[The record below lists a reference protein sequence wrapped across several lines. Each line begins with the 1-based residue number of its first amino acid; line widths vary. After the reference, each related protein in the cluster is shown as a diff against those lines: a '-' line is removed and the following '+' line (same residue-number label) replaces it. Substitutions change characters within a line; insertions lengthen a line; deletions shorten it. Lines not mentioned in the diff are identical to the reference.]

1 MNKLIIDTS
10 TYYLFVSV
18 IKDDKVHYNKVLYG
32 KNNHSENLM
41 NIVSEG
47 LKDVDVKSLN
57 EVIVGIGPGS
67 YTGVRIALTV
77 AKTLA
82 WTLNIPLKTISSLT
96 LVGSGYLNEDGVYGI
111 SCIAKKG
118 HVYGKIIEVKG
129 RNVNILLNDIFLT
142 EDEFKEKVNSFNA
155 LYICEGEYKFDEN
168 IINSLKED
176 VVNVHEVVPNYLRKA
191 NS

>member
-10 TYYLFVSV
+10 TYYLYTSV
-18 IKDDKVHYNKVLYG
+18 ICDGNCIFNKVLYG

-41 NIVSEG
+41 NVIEEG
-47 LKDVDVKSLN
+47 LKDIKAKELD
-57 EVIVGIGPGS
+57 EIIVGIGPGS

-82 WTLNIPLKTISSLT
+82 WTLNIPLKTVSSLD
-96 LVGSGYLNEDGVYGI
+96 LICSGYLTSDGVYGV

-118 HVYGKIIEVKG
+118 HVYGKIIKVLKG
-129 RNVNILLNDIFLT
+129 NAQILLDDTFLA
-142 EDEFKEKVNSFNA
+142 EDEFTAKV
-155 LYICEGEYKFDEN
+155 DEN
-168 IINSLKED
+168 NAVRIQEGDYRFNDLVIEFLSKEEK
-176 VVNVHEVVPNYLRKA
+176 NVHEVVPNYLRKA

>member
-10 TYYLFVSV
+10 TYYLYVSI
-18 IKDDKVHYNKVLYG
+18 IKNDIEYFNKVLYG

-41 NIVSEG
+41 NIISEG
-47 LKDVDVKSLN
+47 LKDMEAKALD
-57 EVIVGIGPGS
+57 EIIVGIGPGS

-82 WTLNIPLKTISSLT
+82 WTLNVPLKLVSSLT
-96 LVGSGYLNEDGVYGI
+96 LVASGYLINDGKYAV

-118 HVYGKIIEVKG
+118 YVYGKIIEVVNNNI
-129 RNVNILLNDIFLT
+129 NVLIDDIFLP
-142 EDEFKEKVNSFNA
+142 DNEFEKMASEYDA
-155 LYICEGEYKFDEN
+155 LTIKEGEYKFNNE
-168 IINSLKED
+168 IINNLSVCAE
-176 VVNVHEVVPNYLRKA
+176 NVHEVVPNYLRKA

>member
-10 TYYLFVSV
+10 TYYLYTSV
-18 IKDDKVHYNKVLYG
+18 IKNDECVYNKVLYG

-41 NIVSEG
+41 NIIEEG
-47 LKDVDVKSLN
+47 LADIKAKELD
-57 EVIVGIGPGS
+57 EIIVGIGPGS

-82 WTLNIPLKTISSLT
+82 WTLNIPLKTISSLD
-96 LVGSGYLNEDGVYGI
+96 LISSGYLINDGIYGV

-118 HVYGKIIEVKG
+118 HVYGKITKVEDGKI
-129 RNVNILLNDIFLT
+129 NVLLNDIFLT
-142 EDEFKEKVNSFNA
+142 EEEFNGEVIKENA
-155 LYICEGEYKFDEN
+155 FLIKEGDYKFNDEV
-168 IINSLKED
+168 ITLLSKLEK
-176 VVNVHEVVPNYLRKA
+176 NVHEVVPNYLRKA